1 MASSRTGDGRRRRA
15 ARAGGQQWNKERT
28 KELFRRYKEEGDE
41 EARNELIA
49 NHFNLVR
56 HVASKYARS
65 GVPLEDLVQAG
76 SVGLINA
83 VDRFDPSFGYE
94 FTTFAMPTIRG
105 EIKHYFRDKN
115 WTIGTSRKIKD
126 FSVKVRSAQDEL
138 SVELQRSP
146 TLPEIAER
154 AGISVEEVINVLD
167 SVEKNKMIP
176 LEVPSNG
183 DDESSSVIDSY
194 RAEDEDLLAVN
205 DRIALADA
213 MSKLS
218 SSERQLLTMYYIED
232 KTQKA
237 IGEELGISQVQVSR
251 LIKSAVAHLRKLVN
265 ADDES

>member
-1 MASSRTGDGRRRRA
+1 MASSRTGDGRTRRA
-15 ARAGGQQWNKERT
+15 RSSGPQWNKERT
-28 KELFRRYKEEGDE
+28 RELFRRYKEEGDE
-41 EARNELIA
+41 EARNELVE
-49 NHFNLVR
+49 NHLNLVR

-65 GVPLEDLVQAG
+65 GVPLEDLIQAG
-76 SVGLINA
+76 SLGLINA
-83 VDRFDPSFGYE
+83 VDRFDPSYGYE

-115 WTIGTSRKIKD
+115 WSIGASRKIKD
-126 FSVKVRSAQDEL
+126 LSVKVRDAQDEL

-154 AGISVEEVINVLD
+154 ADISVEEVISVLD
-167 SVEKNKMIP
+167 SVEKNKLIP

-194 RAEDEDLLAVN
+194 RADDEDLLAAN
-205 DRIALADA
+205 DRMVLADA
-213 MSKLS
+213 MRRLND
-218 SSERQLLTMYYIED
+218 SERRLLTMYYVEN

-251 LIKSAVAHLRKLVN
+251 MLKRAEAHLREL
-265 ADDES
+265 AHADES